1 MMIEKKHNMKIVLKE
16 FDLQNVVEV
25 QMILDG

>member
-1 MMIEKKHNMKIVLKE
+1 MLIEKKHNMKIVLKE